1 MSSARHGGER
11 VILSLGVTMRN
22 LGIAAIAAALLAGTA
37 PLALAQNVQTRHP
50 RPLHPELHHR
60 APAARRDRLEDIRDR
75 REDVR
80 DRRENRRDRAEDIRD
95 RREDRRDALHDG
107 GRRDRL
113 EDVRDRREDVRD
125 RLEDRRDRRE
135 NVRDRRED
143 RRDRRTP

>member
-75 REDVR
+75 R
-80 DRRENRRDRAEDIRD
+80 DRAEDIRD

-107 GRRDRL
+107 GRRDGL